1 MRWAALLAVAFVA
14 GGAVPAGSAPERIAW
29 TTSGPDGG
37 GTTYIEIDPR
47 LPSTLYVGT
56 TQAGV
61 FRSTNGGRTWERRS
75 NGLPPNAAVGPLE
88 LAPSDPSRLY
98 AVVGGNTL
106 FTSADAGATW
116 RPLPRRENWI
126 TRLVVDPS
134 QPRTLYATTYPGLI
148 KSTDGGQTWS
158 QPLLASDGPIAIAPS
173 APNVLYAEV
182 SGRLWRS
189 ADRGATWTEKTGSF
203 SSIDLIAVDPR
214 NADIVYFI
222 VTTDLWKSA
231 SGGSSPWMIRNGWPP
246 NPRIENFAIDPRSP
260 STIYAGTSNDGVFR
274 SRDGG
279 ATWEQAS
286 SGLAELAIPSVR
298 RPIYEGIREIEVS
311 PAAGSPV
318 YLTHQY
324 RGVYT
329 SDNGGNRWH
338 EANDGLTA
346 TRVWAVEVDRHA
358 PSVIYAATYMN
369 GVWRSADGGRHWTRR
384 GLTGRT
390 VTDVT
395 LDPVRRHVVWAATS
409 TGLYRSGND
418 GRTWKR
424 RLKLKDRSVSVVAIA
439 PSNHRFIYAG
449 TFERGLY
456 RSWNGGRTW
465 SRPDL
470 RPMDNVTAIAVHPR
484 RPRTLWVAV
493 NGHVLR
499 SHDGG
504 VTYLEHPKEFPTAKA
519 LVLDPRNPRT
529 QYMAVENAGVYRSR
543 DGGANWTRMN
553 NVGAPYSTVGL
564 AIDPRHRRVLYT
576 CGWDR
581 DGNSGGVYRSVDGA
595 HSWTNI
601 SAQMTTTFAST
612 LAITPSGRQLYV
624 GSGTGDVGGGGVFA
638 ATVR

>member
-1 MRWAALLAVAFVA
+1 MRWAALLGVAFVA
-14 GGAVPAGSAPERIAW
+14 GAAAPAGSAPDRIAW
-29 TTSGPDGG
+29 TANGPDGG

-47 LPSTLYVGT
+47 SPSTLYAGT

-61 FRSTNGGRTWERRS
+61 FRSTNSGGTWERRS
-75 NGLPPNAAVGPLE
+75 NGLPANASVGPLE
-88 LAPSDPSRLY
+88 LAPSDSSRLY

-106 FTSADAGATW
+106 FTTTDAGATW
-116 RPLPRRENWI
+116 RPLPRLENYI
-126 TRLVVDPS
+126 NRLVVDPS
-134 QPRTLYATTYPGLI
+134 QPRTLYASTSPGLI

-158 QPLLASDGPIAIAPS
+158 QPILSSDGPIAIAPS

-182 SGRLWRS
+182 YGRLRRS
-189 ADRGATWTEKTGSF
+189 DDRGATWTEKTGSF
-203 SSIDLIAVDPR
+203 SSIDLIAVDPH
-214 NADIVYFI
+214 NPDVVYFI
-222 VTTDLWKSA
+222 VTTDLWKSV
-231 SGGSSPWMIRNGWPP
+231 SGGSSPWMIRDGWPP
-246 NPRIENFAIDPRSP
+246 APRIENFAIDPRTS
-260 STIYAGTSNDGVFR
+260 STIYVGTSNDGVFR

-298 RPIYEGIREIEVS
+298 KPVYEGIREIEVS

-324 RGVYT
+324 RGVYK

-358 PSVIYAATYMN
+358 PSVVYAATYMN

-390 VTDVT
+390 VTDVAV
-395 LDPVRRHVVWAATS
+395 DPVKRHVVWAAAG

-424 RLKLKDRSVSVVAIA
+424 RLKLRDTSVSVIAIA
-439 PSNHRFIYAG
+439 PSNRRFMYAG

-456 RSWNGGRTW
+456 RSWNAGRTW
-465 SRPDL
+465 TRPDL
-470 RPMDNVTAIAVHPR
+470 RETDNVSSIVVHPR
-484 RPRTLWVAV
+484 RPRTLWIGV
-493 NGHVLR
+493 NGYVLR

-504 VTYLEHPKEFPTAKA
+504 VTYLDHVKEYPTAKA
-519 LVLDPRNPRT
+519 LVLDRKNPRT
-529 QYMAVENAGVYRSR
+529 LYLAGENAGIYRSR
-543 DGGANWTRMN
+543 DGGANWSPLKGD
-553 NVGAPYSTVGL
+553 GAPYAAVGL
-564 AIDPRHRRVLYT
+564 TIDPKHPRVLYT
-576 CGWDR
+576 SGWDR
-581 DGNSGGVYRSVDGA
+581 YGNDPGVYRSVNGA
-595 HSWTNI
+595 RSWTNI
-601 SAQMTTTFAST
+601 SAGMTTTFAST
-612 LAITPSGRQLYV
+612 LTVTPSGRRLYV
-624 GSGTGDVGGGGVFA
+624 GSGTGDFGGGGVFA